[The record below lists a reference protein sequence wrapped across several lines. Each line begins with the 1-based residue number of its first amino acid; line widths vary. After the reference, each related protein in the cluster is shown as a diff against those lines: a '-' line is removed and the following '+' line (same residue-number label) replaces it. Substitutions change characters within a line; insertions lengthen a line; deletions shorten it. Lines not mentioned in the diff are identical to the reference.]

1 MNELSPL
8 DARGLQ
14 PLGQDLAFEEEH
26 LEILRGGT
34 GSKRRM
40 IRALDANSFELFSFE
55 RSINPRGGYS
65 RKDEAYSAKNG
76 RNRMKIFQDTNSNGR
91 VSSKEII
98 FHGKS
103 RELYDSDEL
112 IKFRG
117 SARLKKTMHQCT
129 WLSMKFPDE
138 QIMCTREYI
147 PTIYELTLTAN
158 SGDIY
163 KFDGTGAFEDP
174 IVS

>member
-1 MNELSPL
+1 MMK
-8 DARGLQ
+8 
-14 PLGQDLAFEEEH
+14 
-26 LEILRGGT
+26 GGT
-34 GSKRRM
+34 GAKRRV
-40 IRALDANSFELFSFE
+40 IRAVKASTLELFSFD
-55 RSINPRGGYS
+55 RSINPRGGTLTKMKTYS
-65 RKDEAYSAKNG
+65 NKNG
-76 RNRMKIFQDTNSNGR
+76 RIKLKIFQDTNSNDR

-158 SGDIY
+158 RGDIY

-174 IVS
+174 IFS